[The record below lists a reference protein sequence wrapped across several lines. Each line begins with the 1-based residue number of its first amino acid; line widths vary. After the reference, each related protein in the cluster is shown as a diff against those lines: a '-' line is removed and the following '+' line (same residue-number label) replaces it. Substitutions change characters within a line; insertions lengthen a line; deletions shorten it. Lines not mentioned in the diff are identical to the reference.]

1 MDGNARAYAPD
12 APASAADAA
21 AAGPEV
27 VFYQLTKKFV
37 DTEESVPDDAQDV
50 LYYTLAV
57 GHHTGVIDC
66 FEERLRCPLSTYERL
81 VEAFPEGD
89 ARYKLAGVMRH
100 GEIQIDKM
108 HLAVMVPGLAAMREA
123 AGAQAAGEAAD
134 QGTGEVAALDDEAR
148 AVLDAL
154 TEMVDVLA
162 REGAAYIMGR
172 IRRP

>member
-1 MDGNARAYAPD
+1 MAMDGSASTYAPC

-66 FEERLRCPLSTYERL
+66 FEERFRCSLAAYERL

-123 AGAQAAGEAAD
+123 QAQAEAQPQAAG
-134 QGTGEVAALDDEAR
+134 ALDDEAR
-148 AVLDAL
+148 AALEAL

>member
-1 MDGNARAYAPD
+1 MDGNARADAHD
-12 APASAADAA
+12 APASAADAV
-21 AAGPEV
+21 AAGAEV

-123 AGAQAAGEAAD
+123 AD

>member
-1 MDGNARAYAPD
+1 MAMDGNVRAYAPD

-123 AGAQAAGEAAD
+123 AD
-134 QGTGEVAALDDEAR
+134 QGTGEAAALDDEAR

>member
-1 MDGNARAYAPD
+1 MAMDGNARAYAPD

-66 FEERLRCPLSTYERL
+66 FEERLRCPLATYERL

-89 ARYKLAGVMRH
+89 ARYKLAGVMRQ

-108 HLAVMVPGLAAMREA
+108 HLAVMVPGLAAMRDA
-123 AGAQAAGEAAD
+123 AAEPSAGEA
-134 QGTGEVAALDDEAR
+134 AALDDEAR
-148 AVLDAL
+148 GVLDAL
-154 TEMVDVLA
+154 TDMVDVLA
-162 REGAAYIMGR
+162 REGAAYITGR

>member
-1 MDGNARAYAPD
+1 MAMDASLRAYAPD
-12 APASAADAA
+12 AAVCDADASAA
-21 AAGPEV
+21 GPQV

-66 FEERLRCPLSTYERL
+66 FEERFRCPLGVYKRL
-81 VEAFPEGD
+81 VGAFPEGD
-89 ARYKLAGVMRH
+89 ARYKLEGIARH
-100 GEIQIDKM
+100 GEIQIDKT
-108 HLAVMVPGLAAMREA
+108 HLAVMVPGLAAMRDERGSLDSEA
-123 AGAQAAGEAAD
+123 CAA
-134 QGTGEVAALDDEAR
+134 
-148 AVLDAL
+148 LDAL
-154 TEMVDVLA
+154 TGAVDVLA

>member
-1 MDGNARAYAPD
+1 MDGNAREYSPD
-12 APASAADAA
+12 APASAVDAL

-66 FEERLRCPLSTYERL
+66 FEERFRCSLSAYERL
-81 VEAFPEGD
+81 VDAFPEGD
-89 ARYKLAGVMRH
+89 ARYKLEGVLRH

-108 HLAVMVPGLAAMREA
+108 HLAVMVPALTAMREGQ
-123 AGAQAAGEAAD
+123 GARS
-134 QGTGEVAALDDEAR
+134 LDDEAR
-148 AVLDAL
+148 SALDSLA
-154 TEMVDVLA
+154 EAVDVLA

>member
-1 MDGNARAYAPD
+1 MEGNALDYAPC
-12 APASAADAA
+12 AVASAKDAEA
-21 AAGPEV
+21 TAPEV

-37 DTEESVPDDAQDV
+37 DTEESVPKDAQDV

-66 FEERLRCPLSTYERL
+66 FEERFRAPLSVYEEL
-81 VEAFPEGD
+81 VGALPEGD
-89 ARYKLAGVMRH
+89 ARYKLAGIMRR

-108 HLAVMVPGLAAMREA
+108 NLATLVGALADFEA
-123 AGAQAAGEAAD
+123 SSRALSDEAQACYASLRAAI
-134 QGTGEVAALDDEAR
+134 
-148 AVLDAL
+148 
-154 TEMVDVLA
+154 DVLA

>member
-1 MDGNARAYAPD
+1 MAMDGSVRSYAPD
-12 APASAADAA
+12 APVSDADAN
-21 AAGPEV
+21 AAGPQV

-66 FEERLRCPLSTYERL
+66 FEERFRCPLEVYARL
-81 VEAFPEGD
+81 IDAFPEGD
-89 ARYKLAGVMRH
+89 ARYKLEGIVSH
-100 GEIQIDKM
+100 GEIQIDKT
-108 HLAVMVPGLAAMREA
+108 HLAVMVPGLAAMQD
-123 AGAQAAGEAAD
+123 GGESLDA
-134 QGTGEVAALDDEAR
+134 EVRAALDS
-148 AVLDAL
+148 L
-154 TEMVDVLA
+154 TGAVDVLA

>member
-123 AGAQAAGEAAD
+123 AD